1 MATAMTSNSRLQ
13 KGRPHTD
20 GRRQSYTWIQGSS
33 LCHDT
38 MKGLIETTSLYALS
52 DGLRWIVNG
61 VPWGYWVFMYKIQL
75 KFFQHLL
82 LVELHPVYTQETL
95 QVTMSSWVASKT
107 LPLPKHR
114 IHLQPRANS
123 QQQQEAT
130 SWWQRKRAA
139 WRLMVPQCSLLLLLH
154 PPPSSPL
161 SHGWRSCEKTL
172 ITVPKAAGNTIELA
186 LSCSC
191 QTHTLTARPP
201 THTLQHRMETYT
213 HSRTHTLSCCSFLF
227 VLPVLHLSAC
237 VGAVCAAGLLL
248 AHFQE
253 NSSHQI
259 LSAYRC
265 GARFLSKFSY

>member
-33 LCHDT
+33 LYHDT

-123 QQQQEAT
+123 QQQQEVT

-213 HSRTHTLSCCSFLF
+213 HSHTHTHTLSCCSFLF

-237 VGAVCAAGLLL
+237 VGAVLCCRSAL
-248 AHFQE
+248 
-253 NSSHQI
+253 SSFSGKQLSPDIKCLQVWGPVPEQI
-259 LSAYRC
+259 
-265 GARFLSKFSY
+265 

>member
-1 MATAMTSNSRLQ
+1 M
-13 KGRPHTD
+13 
-20 GRRQSYTWIQGSS
+20 
-33 LCHDT
+33 
-38 MKGLIETTSLYALS
+38 
-52 DGLRWIVNG
+52 
-61 VPWGYWVFMYKIQL
+61 
-75 KFFQHLL
+75 
-82 LVELHPVYTQETL
+82 
-95 QVTMSSWVASKT
+95 
-107 LPLPKHR
+107 
-114 IHLQPRANS
+114 
-123 QQQQEAT
+123 
-130 SWWQRKRAA
+130 
-139 WRLMVPQCSLLLLLH
+139 PQCSLLLLLLH

-213 HSRTHTLSCCSFLF
+213 HTRVHTLFHVVPSYSCSLF
-227 VLPVLHLSAC
+227 FISQLVLGLF
-237 VGAVCAAGLLL
+237 CAAGLLL

>member
-1 MATAMTSNSRLQ
+1 M
-13 KGRPHTD
+13 
-20 GRRQSYTWIQGSS
+20 
-33 LCHDT
+33 
-38 MKGLIETTSLYALS
+38 
-52 DGLRWIVNG
+52 
-61 VPWGYWVFMYKIQL
+61 
-75 KFFQHLL
+75 
-82 LVELHPVYTQETL
+82 
-95 QVTMSSWVASKT
+95 
-107 LPLPKHR
+107 
-114 IHLQPRANS
+114 
-123 QQQQEAT
+123 
-130 SWWQRKRAA
+130 
-139 WRLMVPQCSLLLLLH
+139 PQCSLLLLLLH